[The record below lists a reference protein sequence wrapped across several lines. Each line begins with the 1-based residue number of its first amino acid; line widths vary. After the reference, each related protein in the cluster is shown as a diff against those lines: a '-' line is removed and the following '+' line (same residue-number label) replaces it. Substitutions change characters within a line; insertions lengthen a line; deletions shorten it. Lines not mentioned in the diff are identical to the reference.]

1 MEYVP
6 YIAIVFAYALIYAPR
21 QVVGLEMK
29 KLEGGYNNS
38 DPRSQQAQLAGRGK
52 RALAA
57 HNNAIE
63 AFPPFAIGILA
74 AVQRGFKL
82 EIIVA
87 CAAVFMVA
95 RLGYMLAYLADKAT
109 VRSTLWAFG
118 VLATAVLLIGAVIG
132 R

>member
-29 KLEGGYNNS
+29 KLEGGYNNN
-38 DPRSQQAQLAGRGK
+38 DPRAQQAQLAGRGK

-57 HNNAIE
+57 HHNAIE
-63 AFPPFAIGILA
+63 AFPPFAVGVLA
-74 AVQRGFKL
+74 SIQRGFKL

-87 CAAVFMVA
+87 CAAVFMIA

-109 VRSTLWAFG
+109 LRSTLWSFG
-118 VLATAVLLIGAVIG
+118 VLATTVLMVGAIIGH
-132 R
+132 